1 MPNISKIQSSNVIVL
16 QDQLKEFVFPLNQH
30 PLYGTISKFDESPY
44 LMPSVLADFTN
55 EADFSQ
61 EATSLEICPACFF
74 NTSGTTN
81 RSKKIPFS
89 DSDLERQKAHESVA
103 LKKLG
108 MGKGDGVLSL
118 GAPLPS
124 ISGWAI
130 VNGSEACGAKALNT
144 SQLDFEDIFTYGFE
158 NQVTFVIG
166 TPIVVKEIGR
176 AIEEEHGPLD
186 KVFHNMKTGIIF
198 GDVLPDA
205 LRNELK
211 SIWGFE
217 HVYSLYG
224 TVEADVVATECVESQ
239 GEMDLMSER
248 LLFEFLP
255 EDELEMERKKPGYIP
270 KAIAIENI
278 DNGSYGEILISDL
291 ARETLP
297 LIRYRI
303 GDVIKVHRSTG
314 SYNMEYPTITVLGR
328 SKNTVRMDDIPVYE
342 MQLDTAIKRSYQDQ
356 IKEWRLVENDSAA
369 LPRYTIFLQLKND
382 DVSNDLSS
390 DTIYTALCEQR
401 PELAHIDSK
410 RIFDISVIQEF
421 EKIAIDGD
429 VKSQRIVLKAN

>member
-1 MPNISKIQSSNVIVL
+1 MSNVIKIQSNNMIVS
-16 QDQLKEFVFPLNQH
+16 QDQLKEVVFPLNEH
-30 PLYGTISKFDESPY
+30 PLYGNITSFDESPY
-44 LMPSVLADFTN
+44 LMPSILADFTN
-55 EADFSQ
+55 DTDFSQ

-158 NQVTFVIG
+158 DQVTFVIG

-176 AIEEEHGPLD
+176 AIQEEHGSLD
-186 KVFHNMKTGIIF
+186 KVFPNMKTGIIF

-211 SIWGFE
+211 EIWGLDN
-217 HVYSLYG
+217 VYSLYG
-224 TVEADVVATECVESQ
+224 TVEADVVATECVASQ
-239 GEMDLMSER
+239 REMDLMSER

-255 EDELEMERKKPGYIP
+255 EDELEMERKQPGYIP
-270 KAIAIENI
+270 RATAIENVA
-278 DNGSYGEILISDL
+278 NGSYGEILISDL
-291 ARETLP
+291 SRETLP

-303 GDVIKVHRSTG
+303 GDVIKVLRCTG
-314 SYNMEYPTITVLGR
+314 PHNMDYPTITVLGR
-328 SKNTVRMDDIPVYE
+328 SKNTVYMDDIPLYE
-342 MQLDTAIKRSYQDQ
+342 MQLDTAIKRSYPDV
-356 IKEWRLVENDSAA
+356 IKEWRLVENKWGA
-369 LPRYTIFLQLKND
+369 LPRYTIFLQKIND
-382 DVSNDLSS
+382 DASNDLSA
-390 DTIYTALCEQR
+390 DILYITLCDQR
-401 PELAHIDSK
+401 PELSK
-410 RIFDISVIQEF
+410 VDFNRVFNISVIQEF
-421 EKIAIDGD
+421 EKMTINGD
-429 VKSQRIVLKAN
+429 VKSQRIVLRTN